1 MAKKKENKEVCS
13 FCGRPM
19 PNMFSGMDGS
29 LICCECIEA
38 GHMLV
43 AKMPKKT
50 ADEDPFTKE
59 QLPTPR
65 EIKEFLDQYIIG
77 QEAAKR
83 FLSVAVYNHY

>member
-1 MAKKKENKEVCS
+1 MAKKKENNEVCS
-13 FCGRPM
+13 FCGRKM

-50 ADEDPFTKE
+50 D
-59 QLPTPR
+59 
-65 EIKEFLDQYIIG
+65 
-77 QEAAKR
+77 
-83 FLSVAVYNHY
+83 